1 MNDLQQTVTVTNGLS
16 EGPPNHP
23 NGWQPNPD
31 LTRLMDLSTSGITV
45 RRPGM
50 AQEQIR
56 IERKSLAPKSSAK
69 IRQDASLD
77 LRTPS
82 GRKLPY

>member
-1 MNDLQQTVTVTNGLS
+1 
-16 EGPPNHP
+16 
-23 NGWQPNPD
+23 
-31 LTRLMDLSTSGITV
+31 MDLSTSGITV

-56 IERKSLAPKSSAK
+56 IERKSLASKGTAR
-69 IRQDASLD
+69 IREEAPID

>member
-1 MNDLQQTVTVTNGLS
+1 
-16 EGPPNHP
+16 
-23 NGWQPNPD
+23 
-31 LTRLMDLSTSGITV
+31 MDLSTGGITV
-45 RRPGM
+45 RRPEM

-56 IERKSLAPKSSAK
+56 IERKSLASKQGAK
-69 IRQDASLD
+69 IRQEAPVD